1 MKIQLYVTPQMGG
14 ANSILRCRDGVYDR
28 IPNDAQD
35 CEAVSGFP
43 VDQAWAKSVR
53 KSALVM
59 DANRGW
65 YGIRK
70 DTELYREE
78 TV

>member
-28 IPNDAQD
+28 IPNDARD

-70 DTELYREE
+70 DTELYGEE

>member
-28 IPNDAQD
+28 IPNDARD
-35 CEAVSGFP
+35 CETVSGFP

>member
-28 IPNDAQD
+28 IPNDALD

-43 VDQAWAKSVR
+43 VDQAWAKNVR